1 MKVDP
6 GRHLMVSQRSGSKP
20 VGLTLA
26 STDEAARDAGG
37 PMRIALLAPP
47 MEPIPP
53 VGYGG
58 TERIVAGLAVELTR
72 RGHAVTVFAAGDSK
86 VPAEL
91 VPILPAS
98 LWSTGYR
105 GDVSSYIT
113 IGIAECWDRAEQFD
127 VIHSH
132 VEGLGLL
139 MARYAPTP
147 VVSTLHGRL
156 DGFGMPEL
164 LGAFG
169 DVPLVAI
176 SASQRRWAPEA
187 NWVATVHH
195 GLPLARMP
203 FSDRPGDYLAFVGR
217 CTPEKGVAESIELAA
232 LTGMPLK
239 MAAKVYD
246 PPEQDYFAEV
256 VQPAA
261 DAGRVEFLGELP
273 PAKRDPLYASALATV
288 MLGAWPEPFGLVAI
302 ESMACGTPVIARRAG
317 ALPEIVEHGV
327 SGYLVDDVAEA
338 RLAVQLAADLDRHE
352 IRRRALERF
361 GVARM
366 TDQYE
371 SVYRRLVAA
380 HRRDRADA
388 SDKRESQSPR
398 NVDLVEA
405 AGRGR

>member
-1 MKVDP
+1 MAP
-6 GRHLMVSQRSGSKP
+6 RHSHSEAVSNVGSN
-20 VGLTLA
+20 
-26 STDEAARDAGG
+26 DDAGHESDG
-37 PMRIALLAPP
+37 LMRIALLAPP

-58 TERIVAGLAVELTR
+58 TERIVAGLAVELSR

-113 IGIAECWDRAEQFD
+113 IGIAECWERAKQFD

-164 LGAFG
+164 LDAFG

-195 GLPLARMP
+195 GLPLGRMP

-232 LTGMPLK
+232 LSGMPLK

-246 PPEQDYFAEV
+246 PAEQDYFAEV

-261 DAGRVEFLGELP
+261 EAGRVEFLGELP
-273 PAKRDPLYASALATV
+273 PAQRDPLYASALATV

-338 RLAVQLAADLDRHE
+338 RLAVQLAAQLDRHE

-361 GVARM
+361 GVGRM
-366 TDQYE
+366 TDEYE
-371 SVYRRLVAA
+371 AVFRRVVAA
-380 HRRDRADA
+380 HRRSRADLSVRTDSGSRTNGGA
-388 SDKRESQSPR
+388 VR
-398 NVDLVEA
+398 V
-405 AGRGR
+405 GRQGG